1 MNLTLQIHLKKG
13 KHGGDGHCLESD
25 YSLYL
30 LKVETA
36 YKSRDKGNL
45 IYRLV
50 SSNER
55 LLKKEPD
62 FFFLEIKNVKKS
74 LFDRYWRGK
83 PFLKYS
89 KWYFKCFLYM
99 KSISLLKLQGPL
111 IQMRMVDTKDL
122 YKVFLKNFFPFK
134 MIPFPNETEV
144 PISLFLF
151 LFFYV

>member
-1 MNLTLQIHLKKG
+1 MNTLCSSKEGMRFNPELNLTLQIHFKKG
-13 KHGGDGHCLESD
+13 RHGGDGHCLESD

-62 FFFLEIKNVKKS
+62 FFLRNKKCKKATLTDIGEVS
-74 LFDRYWRGK
+74 LF
-83 PFLKYS
+83 
-89 KWYFKCFLYM
+89 
-99 KSISLLKLQGPL
+99 
-111 IQMRMVDTKDL
+111 
-122 YKVFLKNFFPFK
+122 KN
-134 MIPFPNETEV
+134 IVN
-144 PISLFLF
+144 
-151 LFFYV
+151 